1 VIAYALRRAAAIVP
15 ILFLIVTM
23 SFFAIRL
30 APGGPFEAPQALPP
44 AVRANLEAAYGLDR
58 PLLAQYARYLAGLVH
73 GRLGPSLSVRDVDV
87 SELIV
92 QGLPVSA
99 TIGLASLAV
108 SLLIGIALGIG
119 AALRRGRALD
129 HLATV
134 TAVLALALPGFVVG
148 PALALAFGVHLHW
161 FAAGGWQLDARHLVL
176 PVTTLALPTIAYI
189 ARLTRGSL
197 LEVLRADYIRTA
209 RAKGLTE
216 RQVIAR
222 HALRPALLPVVSFL
236 GPVVAA
242 VLTGSLVVESVFGLP
257 GTGRYLVEGAIDR
270 DYPLVMGMVILYG
283 ALTLGANLAADLLHG
298 WLDPRVRH
306 A

>member
-1 VIAYALRRAAAIVP
+1 MIAYALRRTVAVVP
-15 ILFLIVTM
+15 ILFLIVTV

-44 AVRANLEAAYGLDR
+44 AVRANIEAAYGLNL
-58 PLLAQYARYLAGLVH
+58 PMPVQYGRYLEGLLH
-73 GRLGPSLSVRDVDV
+73 GRLGPSLSIRDVQV
-87 SELIV
+87 SELIA

-99 TIGLASLAV
+99 TVGLAALAV
-108 SLLIGIALGIG
+108 ALLAGVPLGIG

-129 HLATV
+129 HCATGI
-134 TAVLALALPGFVVG
+134 AVLALALPSFVVG
-148 PALALAFGVHLHW
+148 PALALGFGVHLHW

-176 PVTTLALPTIAYI
+176 PAATLALPTMAYI

-209 RAKGLTE
+209 RAKGLSE
-216 RQVIAR
+216 RQVILR

-283 ALTLGANLAADLLHG
+283 ALTLAANLAADLLHG

-306 A
+306 D

>member
-1 VIAYALRRAAAIVP
+1 VIAYALRRAAAVVP
-15 ILFLIVTM
+15 ILFLIVTA

-44 AVRANLEAAYGLDR
+44 AVRANMEAVYGLDR
-58 PLLAQYARYLAGLVH
+58 PLAAQYVNYLGGLLH
-73 GRLGPSLSVRDVDV
+73 GRLGPSLSVRDVQV
-87 SELIV
+87 SELIA

-99 TIGLASLAV
+99 TLGLASLLVA
-108 SLLIGIALGIG
+108 LLAGIPLGIA
-119 AALRRGRALD
+119 AALRRGRAVD
-129 HLATV
+129 HLATGV
-134 TAVLALALPGFVVG
+134 AVLALALPGFVVG
-148 PALALAFGVHLHW
+148 PALALGFGVHLHW
-161 FAAGGWQLDARHLVL
+161 FAAGGWELDARHLVL
-176 PVTTLALPTIAYI
+176 PVATLALPTIAYV

-209 RAKGLTE
+209 RAKGLRE
-216 RQVIAR
+216 RQVILR

-306 A
+306 D

>member
-15 ILFLIVTM
+15 ILFLIVTA

-30 APGGPFEAPQALPP
+30 APGGPFEAPQALPA
-44 AVRANLEAAYGLDR
+44 AVRANMEAAYGLDR
-58 PLLAQYARYLAGLVH
+58 PLAAQYARYLEGLAH
-73 GRLGPSLSVRDVDV
+73 GRLGPSLSVRDVEV
-87 SELIV
+87 SELIG

-99 TIGLASLAV
+99 TLGLASLAV
-108 SLLIGIALGIG
+108 SLLAGIPLGIG

-134 TAVLALALPGFVVG
+134 AAVLALALPSFVVG

-209 RAKGLTE
+209 RAKGLSE

-222 HALRPALLPVVSFL
+222 HALRPALLPIVSFL

-257 GTGRYLVEGAIDR
+257 GTGHYLVEGAIDR

-306 A
+306 D

>member
-1 VIAYALRRAAAIVP
+1 MFAYALRRVAAILP
-15 ILFLIVTM
+15 ILFLIVTA

-44 AVRANLEAAYGLDR
+44 AVRANMEAAYGLDR
-58 PLLAQYARYLAGLVH
+58 PLAAQYAHYLEGLVH
-73 GRLGPSLSVRDVDV
+73 GRLGPSLSVRDVEV
-87 SELIV
+87 SELIA

-99 TIGLASLAV
+99 IVGLASLAV
-108 SLLIGIALGIG
+108 SLLAGIALGIG
-119 AALRRGRALD
+119 AALKRGRALD
-129 HLATV
+129 HIATAA
-134 TAVLALALPGFVVG
+134 AVLALALPGFVVG

-176 PVTTLALPTIAYI
+176 PVITLALPTIAYV

-209 RAKGLTE
+209 RAKGLRE
-216 RQVIAR
+216 RQVIVR
-222 HALRPALLPVVSFL
+222 HALRPALLPIVSFL

-306 A
+306 G

>member
-1 VIAYALRRAAAIVP
+1 MIAYALRRAAAVVP
-15 ILFLIVTM
+15 ILFLIVTA

-44 AVRANLEAAYGLDR
+44 SVRANIEAAYGLDR
-58 PLLAQYARYLAGLVH
+58 PLSVQYARYLEGLLH
-73 GRLGPSLSVRDVDV
+73 GRLGPSLSVRDVEV
-87 SELIV
+87 SELIA

-99 TIGLASLAV
+99 TLGLAALAV
-108 SLLIGIALGIG
+108 SLILGIPLG
-119 AALRRGRALD
+119 IIAALRRGRTAD
-129 HLATV
+129 HLATGL
-134 TAVLALALPGFVVG
+134 AVLALALPGFVVG

-176 PVTTLALPTIAYI
+176 PVATLALPTIAYI
-189 ARLTRGSL
+189 ARLMRGSL
-197 LEVLRADYIRTA
+197 LEVLRADYVRTA
-209 RAKGLTE
+209 RAKGLSE
-216 RQVIAR
+216 RRVILR

-236 GPVVAA
+236 GPVIAA
-242 VLTGSLVVESVFGLP
+242 ILTGSLVVESVFGLP

-283 ALTLGANLAADLLHG
+283 ALTLGANLGADLLHG

-306 A
+306 G